1 MMKYKLPL
9 LMLDEICYWLLTLLK
24 FYVNKMNM

>member
-1 MMKYKLPL
+1 MMKYKLLL

-24 FYVNKMNM
+24 FYVNKMSM